1 MEYHFIL
8 IRVDCILKKK
18 QTNNVA
24 EDEIGTLVYSWQE
37 CKMIG
42 CKMTECKNRM
52 VPQKVKHRVF
62 PGGSV
67 VKNLPSNAVDT
78 GSIPDTGRSH
88 MHWSS

>member
-1 MEYHFIL
+1 
-8 IRVDCILKKK
+8 
-18 QTNNVA
+18 
-24 EDEIGTLVYSWQE
+24 
-37 CKMIG
+37 MIG

-52 VPQKVKHRVF
+52 VPQKVKHRGF